1 MKFAKHIL
9 VLALALVL
17 PGFAHA
23 QAWPSKPIR
32 FVVPF
37 PPAGTTDIVA
47 RAVAEKLSTRLA
59 QPIVIENKPGA
70 GGNIGSESV
79 AKSAP
84 DGYTFLVATVGTH
97 AINAS
102 LYSKLPYDPVRE
114 FTPVVLLASVPNV
127 VVVNPEVPAKSIRE
141 LIDLAKAKP
150 GALNFAS
157 SGNGTSIHLS
167 GELFKAMAGVDMQ
180 HVPFNGSG
188 PANLAMVSGTVQV
201 GFDNLPSCIGQIR
214 GGKLRALAVTSA
226 TRSAALPDVPTVAE
240 SGLPGFDASS
250 WFALYAPAGVPREIV
265 ARLATEIDAILK
277 NPETK
282 EKLAGY
288 GANAEGGT
296 PEALGAHARAET
308 IKWAKVV
315 KDSGAKVD

>member
-1 MKFAKHIL
+1 MRYASQLACFAAGL
-9 VLALALVL
+9 VIATL
-17 PGFAHA
+17 AHA
-23 QAWPSKPIR
+23 QAWPTKPIR
-32 FVVPF
+32 FIVPF

-47 RAVAEKLSTRLA
+47 RAVAEKLSTRLG
-59 QPIVIENKPGA
+59 QPVVIENKAGA
-70 GGNIGSESV
+70 GGNIGAESV

-84 DGYTFLVATVGTH
+84 DGYTFLVGTVGTH

-102 LYSKLPYDPVRE
+102 LYSKLSYDPVKD

-127 VVVNPEVPAKSIRE
+127 VIVNPEVPARTIRE
-141 LIDLAKAKP
+141 LIELAKAKP

-167 GELFKAMAGVDMQ
+167 GELFKSMAGVDMQ
-180 HVPFNGSG
+180 HVPFSGSG

-226 TRSAALPDVPTVAE
+226 VRSAALPDIPTVAE
-240 SGLPGFDASS
+240 AGLPGFDASS
-250 WFALYAPAGVPREIV
+250 WFALYAPAGTPKEIV
-265 ARLATEIDAILK
+265 AKLAGEIDAILR
-277 NPETK
+277 NPEMK

-288 GANAEGGT
+288 GASAEGGT
-296 PEALGAHARAET
+296 PESLAAHARAET

>member
-1 MKFAKHIL
+1 MKFAKIATATIL
-9 VLALALVL
+9 GLLLAS
-17 PGFAHA
+17 FAHA
-23 QAWPSKPIR
+23 QAWPAKPIR

-47 RAVAEKLSTRLA
+47 RAVAEKLSARLG

-70 GGNIGSESV
+70 GGNIGSEAVS
-79 AKSAP
+79 KSAP
-84 DGYTFLVATVGTH
+84 DGYAFLVATVGTH
-97 AINAS
+97 AINSS
-102 LYSKLPYDPVRE
+102 LYSKLPYDPVKD

-127 VVVNPEVPAKSIRE
+127 VIVNPEVPAKSVRE
-141 LIDLAKAKP
+141 LIDLAKSKP

-167 GELFKAMAGVDMQ
+167 GELFKAMAGIDMQ

-226 TRSAALPDVPTVAE
+226 VRSAALPDIPTVAE
-240 SGLPGFDASS
+240 AGLPGFDASS
-250 WFALYAPAGVPREIV
+250 WFALYAPAGTPKDIV
-265 ARLATEIDAILK
+265 ARLASEIDAVLR
-277 NPETK
+277 NPEMK